1 MYVIGITGGIAS
13 GKSHVVDVI
22 SKMGY
27 EVIDSDKISYEL
39 SLKGNKVYNEII
51 NNFGEEYVLSNG
63 EIDRKKLGRLIFN
76 SEKDK
81 QKLNEISHPYIIKEI
96 KKRLKES
103 QGSIVF
109 LDIPLLYE
117 AKLEYLCDK
126 IICVYLDKTKQIER
140 LMARDGIDYEYALKK
155 INSQIDLQIKAKQ
168 SDYIINSYGSLE
180 QTETITKNLIEKI
193 KGELYGS
200 HWNKRGSWK
209 RTIKNTLL

>member
-51 NNFGEEYVLSNG
+51 NTFGEEYVLSNG

-200 HWNKRGSWK
+200 Y
-209 RTIKNTLL
+209 

>member
-51 NNFGEEYVLSNG
+51 NTFGEEYVLSNG

-81 QKLNEISHPYIIKEI
+81 QKLNEISHPYIIQEI

-103 QGSIVF
+103 QGAIVF

-200 HWNKRGSWK
+200 H
-209 RTIKNTLL
+209 

>member
-51 NNFGEEYVLSNG
+51 NTFGEEYVLSNG

-81 QKLNEISHPYIIKEI
+81 LKLNEISHPYIIQEI

-200 HWNKRGSWK
+200 H
-209 RTIKNTLL
+209 

>member
-51 NNFGEEYVLSNG
+51 NTFGEEYVLSNG

-81 QKLNEISHPYIIKEI
+81 LKLNEISHPYIIKEI

-200 HWNKRGSWK
+200 H
-209 RTIKNTLL
+209 

>member
-51 NNFGEEYVLSNG
+51 NTFGEEYVLSNG

-81 QKLNEISHPYIIKEI
+81 QKLNEISHPYIIQEI

>member
-51 NNFGEEYVLSNG
+51 NAFGEEYVLSNG

-103 QGSIVF
+103 QGPIVF

-200 HWNKRGSWK
+200 H
-209 RTIKNTLL
+209 

>member
-51 NNFGEEYVLSNG
+51 NTFGEEYVLSNG

-168 SDYIINSYGSLE
+168 SYYIINSYGSLE

-200 HWNKRGSWK
+200 H
-209 RTIKNTLL
+209 

>member
-51 NNFGEEYVLSNG
+51 NTFGEEYVLSNG
-63 EIDRKKLGRLIFN
+63 DIDRKKLGRLIFN

-200 HWNKRGSWK
+200 H
-209 RTIKNTLL
+209 

>member
-103 QGSIVF
+103 QGLIVF

-200 HWNKRGSWK
+200 H
-209 RTIKNTLL
+209 

>member
-51 NNFGEEYVLSNG
+51 NTFGEEYVLSNG

-180 QTETITKNLIEKI
+180 QTKTITKNLIEKI

-200 HWNKRGSWK
+200 H
-209 RTIKNTLL
+209 

>member
-51 NNFGEEYVLSNG
+51 NTFGEEYVLSNG

-81 QKLNEISHPYIIKEI
+81 QKLNEISHPYIIQEI
-96 KKRLKES
+96 KKRIKES

-200 HWNKRGSWK
+200 H
-209 RTIKNTLL
+209 

>member
-51 NNFGEEYVLSNG
+51 NTFGEEYVLSNG

-200 HWNKRGSWK
+200 H
-209 RTIKNTLL
+209 

>member
-51 NNFGEEYVLSNG
+51 NTFGEEYVLSNG

-81 QKLNEISHPYIIKEI
+81 LKLNEISHPYIIQEI

>member
-51 NNFGEEYVLSNG
+51 NTFGEEYVLSNG

-81 QKLNEISHPYIIKEI
+81 QKLNEISHPYIIQEI

-200 HWNKRGSWK
+200 H
-209 RTIKNTLL
+209 

>member
-51 NNFGEEYVLSNG
+51 NTFGEEYVLSNG

-81 QKLNEISHPYIIKEI
+81 QKLNEISHPYIIREI

-200 HWNKRGSWK
+200 H
-209 RTIKNTLL
+209 

>member
-22 SKMGY
+22 CKMGY

-51 NNFGEEYVLSNG
+51 NTFGEEYVLSNG

-103 QGSIVF
+103 QGFIVF

-193 KGELYGS
+193 KGELYAS

>member
-51 NNFGEEYVLSNG
+51 NTFGEEYVLSNG

-103 QGSIVF
+103 QGPIVF

-200 HWNKRGSWK
+200 H
-209 RTIKNTLL
+209 

>member
-51 NNFGEEYVLSNG
+51 NTFGEEYVLSNG

>member
-51 NNFGEEYVLSNG
+51 NTFGEEYVLSNG

-209 RTIKNTLL
+209 RTIKNALL